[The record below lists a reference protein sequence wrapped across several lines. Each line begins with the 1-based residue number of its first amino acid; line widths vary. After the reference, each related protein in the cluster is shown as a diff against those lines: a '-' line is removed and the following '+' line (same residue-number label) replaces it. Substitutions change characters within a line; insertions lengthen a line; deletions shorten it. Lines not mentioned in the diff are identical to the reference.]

1 MEKHS
6 RDCYK
11 EEEHAAP
18 PVAPPPKPERSHSL
32 RMREH
37 PEPMER
43 DSALLY
49 PYQTL
54 GKRQSTMT
62 VVSQYDNLED
72 YHTLPQHQRGG
83 YAGAGGFVP
92 PGFPHVHSRTYATAL
107 GQGAFLPTELC
118 LQRPETEVH
127 VE

>member
-1 MEKHS
+1 M
-6 RDCYK
+6 
-11 EEEHAAP
+11 
-18 PVAPPPKPERSHSL
+18 APPPSPERSHSL
-32 RMREH
+32 RVQHRESV
-37 PEPMER
+37 EK
-43 DSALLY
+43 DSALFY

-62 VVSQYDNLED
+62 VMSQYDNVED
-72 YHTLPQHQRGG
+72 YHTMPQHQRGG
-83 YAGAGGFVP
+83 YAGEGGCVP
-92 PGFPHVHSRTYATAL
+92 PTFTHVHSRIYATAL